1 MILSVVEYYSV
12 HDGLELDFLYL
23 RCNHSGHGEWKRRKG
38 GKGGKGIET
47 FEKSRKN
54 SRKKVKGRKGPGKE
68 EKAQEKE
75 LSIC

>member
-1 MILSVVEYYSV
+1 
-12 HDGLELDFLYL
+12 LELDFLYL
-23 RCNHSGHGEWKRRKG
+23 RCDHSGHGEWKR

-68 EKAQEKE
+68 EKSHEKE